1 MPKNWTIKNYK
12 YSNRYKY
19 KNFLKKL
26 LIVFWFI
33 LTKVKKNFIIVPI
46 KKKFKLLKL
55 FSLKIILLFDLMSV
69 ISSFLKSELILSG
82 LLHILTI
89 V

>member
-33 LTKVKKNFIIVPI
+33 LTKVKK
-46 KKKFKLLKL
+46 
-55 FSLKIILLFDLMSV
+55 
-69 ISSFLKSELILSG
+69 IS
-82 LLHILTI
+82 
-89 V
+89 